1 MGTDH
6 RLNHDGLNFNCRI
19 DGSDAADRWIVFCN
33 SLVTDL
39 AIWDAQVEALEDRFT
54 ILRYDQRGHGAT
66 GIPEGPSTFA
76 ELGGDLSFLLD
87 HFGIARCTVV
97 GLSMGCPTALDL
109 VSRDPRRVERLVLV
123 DGQAETAPTG
133 AATWQARIDKA
144 RAEGME
150 AIADD
155 TVSRWFSEEFV
166 RGGGAERLRRAI
178 AAMRVEGFETCARA
192 LQSYAYADVLPS
204 IACPTLLVAGAND
217 GAMPA
222 NMAALRERI
231 PGARFIE
238 IADAGHIPNLEQP
251 DAFNRILLDFL
262 Q

>member
-1 MGTDH
+1 MGTNH
-6 RLNHDGLNFNCRI
+6 RLDHDGLTFNCRI

-39 AIWDAQVEALEDRFT
+39 AIWDAQVAALEDRYR

-66 GIPEGPSTFA
+66 GVPPGASTFA

-87 HFGIARCTVV
+87 HFYIARCTVV

-109 VSRDPRRVERLVLV
+109 VSRDPGRVERLVLV

-144 RAEGME
+144 RADGME
-150 AIADD
+150 AVADD
-155 TVSRWFSEEFV
+155 TVSRWFSDEFV
-166 RGGGAERLRRAI
+166 RRGDAEPLRRTI
-178 AAMRVEGFETCARA
+178 AAMTVQGFESCARA
-192 LQSYAYADVLPS
+192 LQSYAYGDVLPA
-204 IACPTLLVAGAND
+204 IACPTLLVAGSND

-222 NMAALRERI
+222 NMAALSKRI
-231 PGARFIE
+231 AGARFVE
-238 IADAGHIPNLEQP
+238 IPGAGHIPNLEKP
-251 DAFNRILLDFL
+251 EAFNRVLLEFL
-262 Q
+262 R